1 MDAYAAPQRV
11 RPGSL
16 TPRTPMPGPGNV
28 TPIRSDVAIPEPG
41 GLEEMLRGLDTLEP
55 KYPAWLYK
63 TDSETGM
70 RELNPPPM
78 PEAGRFNDWI
88 TADEL
93 LWADFLRRYEQDLR
107 IYRQLDT
114 GVFPQFSPDSDAY
127 YISTEPTVQVNKIAA
142 MIAGSPITVTYPW
155 RNFHER
161 EAASRMESFALWFL
175 ERWQTYHRQGNSELG
190 WDMSLYAL
198 IAGRVAVLV
207 SCDLDDGDY
216 PWWVELLDP
225 ATVFPVWGK
234 GKHGMLR
241 CSRRYAV
248 TVGDVLDEFD
258 PDGSSDL
265 ADKIAAKREK
275 GSINDV
281 DLTQEGDFTECITR
295 WHRYCAFDGIEIM
308 RTAHEYGEV
317 NVIYNLAPGEPGS
330 ASSPASAGTGLTASD
345 IKRGFGGKGTTSRQR
360 DQAQKGQSFYHP
372 VKAALRQR
380 EKVLALHMLSMEQT
394 VNPATNTTTPYSRPP
409 EPMDF
414 TPGKPNY
421 RRPGEVTQP
430 ANPSPAPLQSDVL
443 LQNTAAEL
451 RKGLLPDV
459 IFGATEGSNI
469 SGFASDSLMAAAKDR
484 IQPYFSIVEAT
495 YVDALMLAGRLFY
508 NHGHTAEG
516 LVHGELVVP
525 RQNRGGR
532 FNAGAS
538 PAPVPPWAGQ
548 IIQKAIQMAQQPG
561 GPFGPPTAAAGGPP
575 GGGGMIGSDV
585 PGAPPDPRT
594 QMGMGAGSPLL
605 GMPGFIEPKWTMNG
619 RVPPHDEAEAA
630 IDRKTLDMIS
640 GRPKL
645 TLNSLGL
652 NNRTILINYLTQA
665 VNANLMPR
673 SIAMDQL
680 PEIQDT
686 LEAWQQIMAE
696 QAMTNPNMLNMIY
709 YPRSLWEQGDV
720 ESWSLYW
727 AMNLLPQLLQLG
739 QPAPPPGAGTPAQP
753 KGQAP
758 IEQPARG
765 APAINPAM
773 LGEGPGSDGAPVGAP
788 GGTG

>member
-1 MDAYAAPQRV
+1 MVAPSYPAPAQT

-16 TPRTPMPGPGNV
+16 APPQPMGSIR
-28 TPIRSDVAIPEPG
+28 PIRPDVAIPG
-41 GLEEMLRGLDTLEP
+41 GGSLEEMLSSLDTLEP
-55 KYPAWLYK
+55 KYPSWLYK
-63 TDSETGM
+63 TNAETGE
-70 RELNPPPM
+70 RELSPPTM
-78 PEAGRFNDWI
+78 PTKGQFDDWI
-88 TADEL
+88 TNDEL
-93 LWADFLRRYEQDLR
+93 LWADFLHRYEQDLR

-114 GVFPQFSPDSDAY
+114 GVFPQFSPDTDAY
-127 YISTEPTVQVNKIAA
+127 YISTEPTVQVNKIAV
-142 MIAGSPITVTYPW
+142 MIAGSPISVTYPW
-155 RNFHER
+155 RNVHER

-175 ERWQTYHRQGNSELG
+175 DRFEQIHRGNGNSELR
-190 WDMSLYAL
+190 WDAALYAL
-198 IAGRVAVLV
+198 VAGRVAMLV

-241 CSRRYAV
+241 CSRRYTV
-248 TVGDVLDEFD
+248 SVGDVLDEFD
-258 PDGSSDL
+258 PDGDSKL
-265 ADKIAAKREK
+265 AEKIAAKRE
-275 GSINDV
+275 GENINSA
-281 DLTQEGDFTECITR
+281 DLTREGDFTECITR
-295 WHRYCAFDGIEIM
+295 WHRYAAFDGIELM

-317 NVIYNLAPGEPGS
+317 NIIYNLAPGEPGS
-330 ASSPASAGTGLTASD
+330 ASSPAVSRTTGLTESD
-345 IKRGFGGKGTTSRQR
+345 IKRGFGTKGSTTRQR
-360 DQAQKGQSFYHP
+360 DQAQKGQSFYAP
-372 VKAALRQR
+372 IKAALRQR

-394 VNPATNTTTPYSRPP
+394 VNPATNTTTPYTKPP

-443 LQNTAAEL
+443 LQDTASAL

-459 IFGATEGSNI
+459 IFGTTEGSNI
-469 SGFASDSLMAAAKDR
+469 TGFASDSLMAAAKDR
-484 IQPYFSIVEAT
+484 IQPYFSIVENSF
-495 YVDALMLAGRLFY
+495 VDAVMLAGRLFY

-516 LVHGELVVP
+516 LVGGELVIP
-525 RQNRGGR
+525 RQNRGGK
-532 FNAGAS
+532 FSAGAS
-538 PAPVPPWAGQ
+538 AAPVPPWATQ
-548 IIQKAIQMAQQPG
+548 IIQKVIQTSMQPG
-561 GPFGPPTAAAGGPP
+561 GAMGPPTAAQGGVP

-585 PGAPPDPRT
+585 PGAPPDPRR
-594 QMGMGAGSPLL
+594 QMMMAGGSPLL
-605 GMPGFIEPKWTMNG
+605 GMPGYADPIWTMNG
-619 RVPPHDEAEAA
+619 KRPPADEAEVV
-630 IDRKTLDMIS
+630 IDRHTLDMVS

-686 LEAWQQIMAE
+686 LEAWQQIMQE
-696 QAMTNPNMLNMIY
+696 QAMTSPNMLNMIY

-720 ESWSLYW
+720 EGWALYW
-727 AMNLLPQLLQLG
+727 ALNMLPQLLTMG
-739 QPAPPPGAGTPAQP
+739 MPMGGPAGGGSPAAP

-765 APAINPAM
+765 APALNPAAM
-773 LGEGPGSDGAPVGAP
+773 GEGPGSDGAPVGRP
-788 GGTG
+788 